1 MALRSVVFVP
11 VLVVAVIISG
21 PASACHPGQEC
32 YEKVRTPDVYQ
43 TVERPVVVHPGY
55 REVVR
60 LPAVTAVRTE
70 RVEVSPARVLTHN
83 VPAVYGTIMRREM
96 VAPASVSYVAT
107 APIVR
112 RMFDEGH
119 AVALHASTR
128 ALMIKTPQDL
138 AAILT
143 RAADRIESFA
153 GRRPCPLFRP
163 HAGWRSGSMYEGLI
177 QIDYRL
183 VGWSWGLWDWDWF
196 RARAPGRLARR
207 LARRTSAG
215 DIVVMH
221 DGHHVDSEPDRRY
234 AVEATR
240 ELVPALA
247 ARGFGFGVLCDASAP
262 WIVSAGQVWK
272 ELITSSAI
280 EIRIPI
286 QSVQQ
291 SRTRI

>member
-1 MALRSVVFVP
+1 MLWLLIAGFGAIFLAHTAPFPFLLEGFAPSRSVWHMPRDARPPSVYLTYDDGP
-11 VLVVAVIISG
+11 NPSATPALLDVLKDTGARATFFLIDE
-21 PASACHPGQEC
+21 H
-32 YEKVRTPDVYQ
+32 
-43 TVERPVVVHPGY
+43 
-55 REVVR
+55 
-60 LPAVTAVRTE
+60 LTE
-70 RVEVSPARVLTHN
+70 
-83 VPAVYGTIMRREM
+83 
-96 VAPASVSYVAT
+96 AT

-128 ALMIKTPQDL
+128 ALMIETPQDL

-143 RAADRIESFA
+143 RAADRIESLA

-177 QIDYRL
+177 QIDHRL

-196 RARAPGRLARR
+196 RAPEAGRLARR

-221 DGHHVDSEPDRRY
+221 DGHHVESEPDRRY

-247 ARGFGFGVLCDASAP
+247 ARGFGFGVLCDASLP
-262 WIVSAGQVWK
+262 
-272 ELITSSAI
+272 
-280 EIRIPI
+280 
-286 QSVQQ
+286 
-291 SRTRI
+291 